1 MEDEPVYT
9 IGVVSKML
17 GVHPRTLRIYEEEG
31 LISPRRIGGK
41 RYYSESDL
49 HRLRCIR
56 VLLEEGVNI
65 AGIKRLLSLAP
76 CWRVLK
82 CPVKKRELCSWY
94 KIHGRWKMRI
104 AFATEDNRGLEAQV
118 SSHFRIAPF
127 FTFVDLD
134 PDGEVVSVEVKENPF
149 AQVHG
154 PGLVPGFIRDEE
166 ADMVVAGGMG
176 MRAAEFMRR
185 VGVEPVVGAQGR
197 VMDVLR
203 AILAGEEFEGSLCSP
218 HDDSRECKK
227 HQAEG
232 EGRRAK
238 D

>member
-1 MEDEPVYT
+1 MEWSKPVYP
-9 IGVVSKML
+9 IGVVSEML

-56 VLLEEGVNI
+56 ALLEEGVNI
-65 AGIKRLLSLAP
+65 AGIKRLFSLAP

-104 AFATEDNRGLEAQV
+104 AFATEDDGGLEAQV
-118 SSHFRIAPF
+118 ASHFRRARF

-149 AQVHG
+149 AQVRG
-154 PGLVPGFIRDEE
+154 PGLVPGFVRDEE
-166 ADMVVAGGMG
+166 ADLVVSGGMG
-176 MRAAEFMRR
+176 MRAAEVFRQW
-185 VGVEPVVGAQGR
+185 GVEPVTGAKGK
-197 VMDVLR
+197 VLEVLR
-203 AILAGEEFEGSLCSP
+203 ALLSGEEFEESLCHP
-218 HDDSRECKK
+218 HEKSCGK
-227 HQAEG
+227 EG
-232 EGRRAK
+232 QWHKE
-238 D
+238 